1 MDSRFDLVRILRTAV
16 WVVTSPVHFFK
27 VMPRLGGYLEPLIFM
42 VVMGFIGA
50 SLQAVFGFVGLQPVE
65 LEIDAASLIIML
77 TLVIV
82 VSGFVAAAI
91 YFVIWRLMGSQE
103 SFETSFR
110 CNAYI
115 SALIPITTVLNLIPF
130 FAPGVSIILSTIFLV
145 VASIHVHR
153 LPPKRSWFVFG
164 ALGLIFMMI
173 SITSD
178 ITVQRLREDIE
189 IQQGS
194 EGIGISTGERGMN
207 LGNYTGDLKK

>member
-1 MDSRFDLVRILRTAV
+1 MDSRFDLFRILRTAV

-27 VMPRLGGYLEPLIFM
+27 VMPRAGGYVEPLIFM

-50 SLQAVFGFVGLQPVE
+50 SLQAVFGIVGLQPVE
-65 LEIDAASLIIML
+65 LEIDAASLILML

-103 SFETSFR
+103 SFETAFR

-115 SALIPITTVLNLIPF
+115 SALIPLTTILNLIPIL
-130 FAPGVSIILSTIFLV
+130 APGISIILSTIFLV
-145 VASIHVHR
+145 IASVHVHR
-153 LPPKRSWFVFG
+153 LPPIRVWIVFG

-173 SITSD
+173 SITGD
-178 ITVQRLREDIE
+178 ITMQRLREDTE

-194 EGIGISTGERGMN
+194 EGMGTSTGERGMN
-207 LGNYTGDLKK
+207 PGNYTGA